1 MGEGEENA
9 SSHQESHIAGDDA
22 QRTNDLR
29 RLVAEFHHNPQNRQ
43 CCSAAQHEN
52 HCLRIAEVIDR
63 AAIQNIDHCHDDE
76 VENIAADN
84 VVCGGTAFLALLP
97 E

>member
-29 RLVAEFHHNPQNRQ
+29 RLVAEFHHNPHNRQ

-84 VVCGGTAFLALLP
+84 A
-97 E
+97 